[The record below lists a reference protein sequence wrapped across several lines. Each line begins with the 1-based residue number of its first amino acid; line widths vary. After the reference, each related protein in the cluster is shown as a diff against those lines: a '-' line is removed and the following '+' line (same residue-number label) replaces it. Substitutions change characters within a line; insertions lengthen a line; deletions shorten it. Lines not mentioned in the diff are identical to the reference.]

1 MRRRAA
7 DPVRRRAA
15 LIATAVTVPIVL
27 VVALLLGH
35 LQHKNPAPVRSGSPA
50 ALAPVTV
57 AAPPA
62 NSAADA
68 PCTKLLGVLPLSLNG
83 LAVRPALSTWTY
95 VVAWGDPAIVLRC
108 GVPRPAALTPGSS
121 AQTIGIDGVYWLPA
135 QQKKQTVWT
144 VIDRAAYIEVTVPSS
159 YAQPP
164 LAVISDALASV
175 LPAVCV
181 VDPAVTDPTKL
192 CTRR

>member
-1 MRRRAA
+1 M
-7 DPVRRRAA
+7 DRRRAA
-15 LIATAVTVPIVL
+15 LIATAVTIPLIL
-27 VVALLLGH
+27 ILALLLGH
-35 LQHKNPAPVRSGSPA
+35 AQNAKKPAPKSSGPV

-62 NSAADA
+62 NPGADV
-68 PCTKLLGVLPLSLNG
+68 PCTKLLGTLPLSLNG
-83 LAVRPALSTWTY
+83 LPVRPALSTWTY
-95 VVAWGDPAIVLRC
+95 VVAWGQPAIVLRC
-108 GVPRPAALTPGSS
+108 GVPRPGALTPGSS
-121 AQTIGIDGVYWLPA
+121 AQTIGVDGVFWLPV

-164 LAVISDALASV
+164 LAPIADAIAKV

-181 VDPAVTDPTKL
+181 VDPAVTDPAKL
-192 CTRR
+192 CTHRP